1 MLLVITLYSHRRWS
15 ICYGESTERW
25 RAARLG
31 SPQDWSVAV
40 YLCDKC
46 RVSQA
51 ASCHRQ
57 RFSSWC
63 RNSVKC
69 FNPFFFL
76 NSVLTSLNYLF
87 FFKAY
92 LRVDSSLS
100 RWHCLSSNILLCF
113 LVLQKGWGLKPA
125 FRELCTSLG
134 MPTGVCSHTIHHV
147 CLCKVLE
154 LPVWRSP
161 RLGVSMT
168 NSVPIWWWLRSS
180 LSEPAAYPHA

>member
-1 MLLVITLYSHRRWS
+1 MEKAQNGGGRPGWVALKTDQLQSTCVTSVGCPRQLRVIGSGSHRGVATLWNVS
-15 ICYGESTERW
+15 I
-25 RAARLG
+25 L
-31 SPQDWSVAV
+31 
-40 YLCDKC
+40 
-46 RVSQA
+46 
-51 ASCHRQ
+51 
-57 RFSSWC
+57 
-63 RNSVKC
+63 
-69 FNPFFFL
+69 FFFL